1 MLQDYTR
8 PLILVHTTPPS
19 NYITSVYRT
28 QMMYLCTFLCFLN
41 WFRILLNNTHICVL
55 TQAITAKTFLTVVS
69 FSLHLLQE

>member
-19 NYITSVYRT
+19 NYITSLYRT
-28 QMMYLCTFLCFLN
+28 QIMYLCTFFSLPE
-41 WFRILLNNTHICVL
+41 WFRILLNTHICVL